1 MEIGDADKFQVKKHT
16 QQRIKIVRY
25 LLYYPFLSHINVV
38 ILVRLRIIF
47 KGKDFIVN
55 VLIIFQ
61 ASGEY
66 IIELYLYE
74 Y

>member
-1 MEIGDADKFQVKKHT
+1 MLINFKLKHT
-16 QQRIKIVRY
+16 HNRTTDKNRKVFAIF
-25 LLYYPFLSHINVV
+25 YPFLSHINVV
-38 ILVRLRIIF
+38 ILVRLRKIF